1 MARHKL
7 TPIYLAIGGHVVA
20 VHSTSGEEIWRTK
33 LKSSAS
39 YITICVID
47 GTLYAGAGGEL
58 FCLNA
63 GSGEIL
69 WNNKLKGLGH
79 GLIAFA
85 GSELAASAAA
95 MQAAQV
101 ATTAAIV
108 AATA

>member
-1 MARHKL
+1 MARIRL
-7 TPIYLAIGGHVVA
+7 QPLFIGVGGHAVA
-20 VHSTSGEEIWRTK
+20 IDNRTGEELWRTK

-39 YITICVID
+39 FVTITLID
-47 GTLYAGAGGEL
+47 GLLLAGASGEL
-58 FCLNA
+58 FCLNPK
-63 GSGEIL
+63 GGEIL
-69 WNNKLKGLGH
+69 WHNKLKGLGH